1 MLREKVIQLG
11 LDGVITPDEMVYLL
25 KLLKADSIFE
35 NDKGKIKTTDDT
47 IQEFKDYPPYLDC
60 PKPRK

>member
-11 LDGVITPDEMVYLL
+11 IDGVFTPDEMVCLL
-25 KLLKADSIFE
+25 KLLKADNIE
-35 NDKGKIKTTDDT
+35 TTDDT

>member
-1 MLREKVIQLG
+1 MLREKIIKLG
-11 LDGVITPDEMVYLL
+11 LEGVITPDEMVYLL

-35 NDKGKIKTTDDT
+35 NNKGEKEATDDT